1 MTTMKQIKDNFLEKA
16 KEIRTPRA
24 RRMFIT
30 INKTDFWKSMKEL
43 VESEGFKHLS
53 AITGID
59 IGSKIEVIY
68 HLIRGDL
75 LLSLKVKTLKKNPVL
90 PSIVKLIPG
99 AILYEREVHDLF
111 GVVFE
116 GNPDLSPL
124 LLPDEWPS
132 DVYPLRKELI
142 SQDVWKA
149 TEES

>member
-1 MTTMKQIKDNFLEKA
+1 MKQIKGKLLEKA

-59 IGSKIEVIY
+59 TGSKIEVIY

-75 LLSLKVKTLKKNPVL
+75 MLSLKVKTLKKNPVL

-132 DVYPLRKELI
+132 NVYPLRKELI

>member
-1 MTTMKQIKDNFLEKA
+1 MKQIKGRLLEKA

-30 INKTDFWKSMKEL
+30 INKTDFQKSMKEL

-59 IGSKIEVIY
+59 VGPKIEVIY

-75 LLSLKVKTLKKNPVL
+75 VLSLKVKTSKKNPVL

-99 AILYEREVHDLF
+99 AVLYEREVHDLL
-111 GVVFE
+111 GITFE

-124 LLPDEWPS
+124 LLPDKWPS
-132 DVYPLRKELI
+132 DVCPLRKEW
-142 SQDVWKA
+142 SPQDIWKA

>member
-1 MTTMKQIKDNFLEKA
+1 MTTMKQIKDKFLEKA